1 MGENED
7 KSKEIQT
14 INNTFNGDFSS
25 LYIPTA
31 VFEKDSIVDE
41 TEEKAIML
49 SKAFQNVDN
58 EWSFR
63 SKCIIMGL
71 LYIIIGIILGAYLI
85 LESSSHAGL
94 IALLGLIILGL
105 AVLIYG
111 VYLITPCYI
120 KSLSKI
126 FHISYI
132 LPYQSALLFDG
143 SGVLTEKKIKYTDF
157 KSEDIEKLYL
167 KNDSIESY
175 ENEKEMFEGIKRI
188 KKEISKEEKKEFS
201 TPVISTSGGFSTC
214 LKEVIQKCENG
225 FPSTNLLENGSSMN
239 EALTGLEIIQDI
251 KKDEKIFESIKNLK
265 NFIEKSSEPFLTN
278 INSDI
283 DRIKDYFN
291 KINSKLNTRFSSQ
304 RIDQKNNFNN
314 IPYLSIHQKVIKSF
328 EGHKEETL
336 KTIANEGSDSIS
348 TIKTEG
354 KNRKDEIRKGVEGDI
369 EKIDEKIQEL
379 EDEVQIAY
387 EKMIEENRM
396 DSVDEKDPDKNDKVK
411 NEHSKIVSELQSLKQ
426 KKEKFRNE
434 MANQFIE
441 IDKENDVE
449 KENDN
454 SIYSS

>member
-126 FHISYI
+126 FHISY
-132 LPYQSALLFDG
+132 Y
-143 SGVLTEKKIKYTDF
+143 
-157 KSEDIEKLYL
+157 
-167 KNDSIESY
+167 
-175 ENEKEMFEGIKRI
+175 
-188 KKEISKEEKKEFS
+188 
-201 TPVISTSGGFSTC
+201 
-214 LKEVIQKCENG
+214 
-225 FPSTNLLENGSSMN
+225 
-239 EALTGLEIIQDI
+239 
-251 KKDEKIFESIKNLK
+251 
-265 NFIEKSSEPFLTN
+265 
-278 INSDI
+278 
-283 DRIKDYFN
+283 
-291 KINSKLNTRFSSQ
+291 
-304 RIDQKNNFNN
+304 
-314 IPYLSIHQKVIKSF
+314 
-328 EGHKEETL
+328 
-336 KTIANEGSDSIS
+336 
-348 TIKTEG
+348 
-354 KNRKDEIRKGVEGDI
+354 
-369 EKIDEKIQEL
+369 
-379 EDEVQIAY
+379 
-387 EKMIEENRM
+387 
-396 DSVDEKDPDKNDKVK
+396 
-411 NEHSKIVSELQSLKQ
+411 
-426 KKEKFRNE
+426 
-434 MANQFIE
+434 
-441 IDKENDVE
+441 
-449 KENDN
+449 
-454 SIYSS
+454 